1 MTTPLFL
8 ITGGNRGL
16 GAAMATHLAKGGAD
30 IILTYRS
37 GADQAADKVSEIE
50 ALGRKAAALQLDVT
64 DSENYAAFAEK
75 VRETTAS
82 LGHEALTGLVNN
94 AGYGEWVTFADT
106 TPEQLDGLYAVHL
119 RAPYLLTQA
128 LLNQIAD
135 GGRLLFVS
143 SGLSRFVLPGYAAY
157 GAMKG
162 AIDTLVR
169 YVAKELGHR
178 GISANAFA
186 PGAIETDFGG
196 GAVRDNP
203 EINKMVAETTAMGR
217 AGQPDD
223 IGAAVASLL
232 LSERNWING
241 MRIEASGGQQL

>member
-16 GAAMATHLAKGGAD
+16 GAAMAKHLAKGGAD

-37 GADQAADKVSEIE
+37 GADQAAQKVAEIE
-50 ALGRKAAALQLDVT
+50 SLGRKAAALQLDVT
-64 DSENYAAFAEK
+64 DSSSYAAFAGKVKEK
-75 VRETTAS
+75 VTE
-82 LGHEALTGLVNN
+82 LGHDALTGLVNN
-94 AGYGEWVTFADT
+94 AGHGEWALYRET
-106 TPEQLDGLYAVHL
+106 TPEQLDELYTVHL
-119 RAPYLLTQA
+119 RAPFLLTQV
-128 LLNQIAD
+128 LLDQIAD
-135 GGRLLFVS
+135 GGRLLFLS
-143 SGLSRFVLPGYAAY
+143 SGLSRFAMPGYAAY
-157 GAMKG
+157 AAMKG

-169 YVAKELGHR
+169 YVAKELGPR

-203 EINKMVAETTAMGR
+203 EINKMVAEATAMGR
-217 AGQPDD
+217 AGQADD

-232 LSERNWING
+232 LSERNWITG
-241 MRIEASGGQQL
+241 TRIEASGGQQL